1 MSRRKKKRSIT
12 LDRSQAREAG
22 ILSIA
27 PELDFGNGLTTA
39 TFSQL
44 IAQTRQALND
54 YNLLLSKID
63 QAYNDFKDL
72 ERSLADMADRVLTG
86 VAAQYGKNSNEY
98 EMAGGTRKSER
109 RRSRSRPPEPVS
121 VDS

>member
-27 PELDFGNGLTTA
+27 SELDFGNGLTTA

-109 RRSRSRPPEPVS
+109 RRSRSRPAEPVS

>member
-109 RRSRSRPPEPVS
+109 RRSRSRPADS
-121 VDS
+121 VVTSG